1 MLAEVTPM
9 QRKKQAPRP
18 SDVVMDE
25 LVGDQAP
32 WDLEKHLTGCLVG
45 YQTDGSYGAAV
56 YFALEALSGIAQDV
70 AVSAKDGGLNPDQLD
85 ADWIISPS
93 TRLPVPWIWIRALGE
108 AWERYKTEGGPLG
121 RAFGLEGGGQGKSPT
136 GDRLLRMLDERA
148 IVRWISAQLEQARA
162 AHKKIRIEDLIQEA
176 AEKFGKSDVTI
187 RRIWQRFRR
196 RQAAGGPRG
205 GRRRGPASPRDR
217 KRDVGLSHRRT
228 LGREIGPS

>member
-1 MLAEVTPM
+1 M

-85 ADWIISPS
+85 ADWIISPN
-93 TRLPVPWIWIRALGE
+93 THLPVPWIWIRALGT

-121 RAFGLEGGGQGKSPT
+121 HTFGLEGGGQGKSRAN
-136 GDRLLRMLDERA
+136 DRLAQMLDERA
-148 IVRWISAQLEQARA
+148 IARWRGSRLRQAEA
-162 AHKKIRIEDLIQEA
+162 SHKKSKIEDLIQDA

-187 RRIWQRFRR
+187 RRAWQRFR
-196 RQAAGGPRG
+196 
-205 GRRRGPASPRDR
+205 
-217 KRDVGLSHRRT
+217 HRERPPT
-228 LGREIGPS
+228 S